1 MAETQAAKKKN
12 DWRKSDWLL
21 KLLAVACAVVLWF
34 YADAE
39 SNPLVTKHFDVPV
52 QYVNQA
58 DDLAVEGG
66 AQTVRVTIRGKEADT
81 YSLRSDDFTATVDLS
96 GAEAGDRDYT
106 VRVQAPSLIERY
118 SVTPDKVRLQIDQV
132 QSKEVPV
139 RVRTSGQIAAGYELE
154 GTEVLPGT
162 VTVTGLG
169 KALEAVTDVETA
181 PIDLSQITEET
192 TLEVALHTDDGVQLQ
207 GAARVAVHFLIR
219 EKQDHGSYQAEIQ
232 LYHIPD
238 GLEVALEQTSATV
251 VLSGSNALLDSQRE
265 LSRIAIYVDCSDVQE
280 GVCDLPV
287 QVDYSGALTVGQ
299 LTPSTV
305 RATVTAAA
313 HTAVD
318 DNMTQDDGSNQI
330 DEGETT

>member
-1 MAETQAAKKKN
+1 MAAKQAAEKKN
-12 DWRKSDWLL
+12 DGQKNDWLL

-66 AQTVRVTIRGKEADT
+66 IQTVRVTIRGKEADT

-96 GAEAGDRDYT
+96 GAEIGSRDYG
-106 VRVQAPSLIERY
+106 VQVQAPSLIERY
-118 SVTPDKVRLQIDQV
+118 SVVPDKVRLQIDQV

-139 RVRTSGQIAAGYELE
+139 RVRTSGQVAAGYELE
-154 GTEVLPGT
+154 GTEVLPST
-162 VTVTGLG
+162 VTVTGLS
-169 KALEAVTDVETA
+169 KALEAVTDVETES
-181 PIDLSQITEET
+181 IDLSKITEET

-207 GAARVAVHFLIR
+207 GNQRVAVHFLIQ
-219 EKQDHGSYQAEIQ
+219 EKQAHSSYQAEIQ

-238 GLEVALEQTSATV
+238 GLNVTLEQTSATV
-251 VLSGSNALLDSQRE
+251 LLSGSNALLDSQRE
-265 LSRIAIYVDCSDVQE
+265 LGRIQIYVDCSDLQE
-280 GVCDLPV
+280 GVYELPV

-305 RATVTAAA
+305 KATVTA
-313 HTAVD
+313 TEQPVFD
-318 DNMTQDDGSNQI
+318 DNGTQDEASNPI